1 MANMNND
8 GEDGFLLLL
17 IGAGILMLTPFSL
30 TLAPVRAWAIANSV
44 LVTGDAVLVPIWD
57 GAGLDIWR
65 IAIAAGIVIAA
76 IAMIVAGIRAKQK
89 GARRV

>member
-1 MANMNND
+1 MANTNND

-17 IGAGILMLTPFSL
+17 IGAVILVLTPFSL
-30 TLAPVRAWAIANSV
+30 TLAPVRTWAIANNI
-44 LVTGDAVLVPIWD
+44 LITGDNVIVPLWD

-65 IAIAAGIVIAA
+65 LAIAGGIVLAA
-76 IAMIVAGIRAKQK
+76 IALLVAGIRARQK